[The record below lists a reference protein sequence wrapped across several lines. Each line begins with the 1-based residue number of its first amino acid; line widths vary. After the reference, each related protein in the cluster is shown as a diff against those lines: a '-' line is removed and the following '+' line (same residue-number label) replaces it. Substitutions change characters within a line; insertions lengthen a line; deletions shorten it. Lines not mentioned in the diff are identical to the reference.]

1 MISIGVGLPDF
12 REGQV
17 ENTKLENAQ
26 FPRVLRCN
34 FYCLS
39 LNGKNT
45 PHFTILTPNAIF
57 DSRIE
62 PENAKKLCF

>member
-1 MISIGVGLPDF
+1 MALSLPDF
-12 REGQV
+12 KEGQV
-17 ENTKLENAQ
+17 EKEGQNWKNAQ
-26 FPRVLRCN
+26 FPRALKDN

-45 PHFTILTPNAIF
+45 PHFTILTPNSLF

-62 PENAKKLCF
+62 PENSKELCF

>member
-1 MISIGVGLPDF
+1 MGVSLPDC

-17 ENTKLENAQ
+17 EKLEQNWKNPQ
-26 FPRVLRCN
+26 FPRAIKGN

-45 PHFTILTPNAIF
+45 LHFTILNPNTLF

-62 PENAKKLCF
+62 PESFKKMLCF